1 MLAPCRA
8 VWQGSRSRPFP
19 IGRFSH
25 PAWRCRS
32 SVVEHPLGKGEVVSS
47 ILTGSTRHA
56 PICALFV
63 LAFAVIAQ
71 TERRTNMGESP
82 GTSFRA
88 HSQLSGNRS
97 LMFACLR
104 MNLFRFAS
112 ESAVDPGR
120 KFNRCRQ
127 RRRRSC
133 TQLETGLP
141 LDPSSRWQVS
151 ALSPIR
157 AGCGPSGG
165 RRSEPGRWRR

>member
-1 MLAPCRA
+1 
-8 VWQGSRSRPFP
+8 
-19 IGRFSH
+19 
-25 PAWRCRS
+25 
-32 SVVEHPLGKGEVVSS
+32 
-47 ILTGSTRHA
+47 
-56 PICALFV
+56 V

-88 HSQLSGNRS
+88 YSQLSGNRS

-127 RRRRSC
+127 RRRRSY
-133 TQLETGLP
+133 TQFRDRFAARSKLP
-141 LDPSSRWQVS
+141 LAGQRALANSRR
-151 ALSPIR
+151 LRPIR
-157 AGCGPSGG
+157 RAPIGTRQMAAVIAQLSVSVPVNTIAAFAVANNGAWSNMYCSQITKT
-165 RRSEPGRWRR
+165 

>member
-63 LAFAVIAQ
+63 LAFSVIAQ
-71 TERRTNMGESP
+71 TERRTNTAKIP
-82 GTSFRA
+82 GTLFGG
-88 HSQLSGNRS
+88 HSRLSGNRS
-97 LMFACLR
+97 LIFACPR

-112 ESAVDPGR
+112 ESAVDPCR

-157 AGCGPSGG
+157 AGCVPSDA

>member
-1 MLAPCRA
+1 MSGRMARIAALAA
-8 VWQGSRSRPFP
+8 LS
-19 IGRFSH
+19 IGRFSN
-25 PAWRCRS
+25 PTRRCRS

-63 LAFAVIAQ
+63 LAFFAVAQ
-71 TERRTNMGESP
+71 TERRTNMGKIRGLCS
-82 GTSFRA
+82 GG
-88 HSQLSGNRS
+88 HSRLSGNRS

-133 TQLETGLP
+133 PQLETGLP
-141 LDPSSRWQVS
+141 LDPSSRWQIS
-151 ALSPIR
+151 ALSPVR

-165 RRSEPGRWRR
+165 HRSESGRWRR